1 MYPVHSESRD
11 DLSLVDDKN
20 NKFIRKGEATMAA
33 TTAIN
38 GQLTDIKTPKKRGR
52 RKKTE
57 RERNIRR
64 MIEDKLDSIRLEKYT
79 SDYWFDE

>member
-1 MYPVHSESRD
+1 M
-11 DLSLVDDKN
+11 
-20 NKFIRKGEATMAA
+20 A
-33 TTAIN
+33 TTALN
-38 GQLTDIKTPKKRGR
+38 ETTDIKQPKKRGR

-79 SDYWFDE
+79 SDYCFDDM